1 MQFESGKP
9 DEIVSYY
16 RKKIDGE
23 IIKYF
28 NEKFSEVKDD
38 LSKNAIDLIR
48 DFTVNGGKR
57 LRPVFMILGHNLFK
71 NENENIFR
79 ASISIELAQSYLI
92 IHDDVI
98 DQSDVRRG
106 RPAMHVAI
114 RNRLLDGT
122 ERSKRMGEGL
132 AIVAGDLAEAYAHE
146 SLLTSDFGSSEIIRA
161 DLELTK
167 TIETTGY
174 GQFLDIMST
183 VLDSFCVNDLM
194 RLHLWKTAKY
204 TLEGPLSMGAIL
216 SGTRKDI
223 FPLKSYGKLLGI
235 AFQLKDDILGLF
247 GDEKVIGKSIFSDV
261 NEGKKTL
268 LMLKAIE
275 FSNDSDRKFIGE
287 SLKSGNI
294 SRNDFERLK
303 KIVMDSGSYDYS
315 LMLMKRLVGGA
326 RLYLEQVD
334 GNSVTK
340 SVLNWLSDYMINRDH

>member
-9 DEIVSYY
+9 EEIVSYY
-16 RKKIDGE
+16 RRMIDDE

-28 NEKFSEVKDD
+28 NEKLSEVNDD

-57 LRPVFMILGHNLFK
+57 LRPIFMILGHNLFSGS
-71 NENENIFR
+71 NERIFR

-98 DQSDVRRG
+98 DRSDVRRG
-106 RPAMHVAI
+106 GPAMHVAI

-122 ERSKRMGEGL
+122 EKSSTMGEGL

-146 SLLTSDFGSSEIIRA
+146 SLLTSGFGNSEIIRA

-183 VLDSFCVNDLM
+183 VMDSFCTNDLM

-216 SGTRKDI
+216 SGTRSDI
-223 FPLKSYGKLLGI
+223 FPLRSYGRLLGI

-247 GDEKVIGKSIFSDV
+247 GDEKVIGKSVFSDV

-275 FSNDSDRKFIGE
+275 FSNNSDRKFIAE

-294 SRNDFERLK
+294 SRTDFERLK
-303 KIVMDSGSYDYS
+303 RIVMDSGSYDYS
-315 LMLMKRLVGGA
+315 VMLMNRLVRGA
-326 RLYLEQVD
+326 RAYLDQVD
-334 GNSVTK
+334 GDSTAK
-340 SVLNWLSDYMINRDH
+340 SVLNWLSDYLINRDH